1 MMGHWP
7 SSYGDASAAAS
18 AYVFSH
24 WPASVKIIF
33 SGVEVGEKVF
43 TAGPIYDCVPASNP
57 ARLALIDYVGY
68 GNTRP
73 SWDPLTTVVAVRGAA
88 SMSCSECT
96 DCDGTN
102 SVDAATGHNTWVPGP
117 PSNQTYLVL
126 HDAEAAAAAMDELLC
141 KPPNSPPPATAAPTV
156 PGMSQMQTGEVSGS
170 ESWSPNY
177 GGGDRTAAWDG
188 DVHSFFDSTS
198 ASGGRTQAQLITSAP
213 ISHIEF
219 WPRPGFLDRH
229 VGGQFLGITS
239 SGEVVS
245 LATVSATPG
254 LGWNSLSVSATDPLV
269 AVEYASPDDGFGNIA
284 EIALYTSSA
293 AVV

>member
-33 SGVEVGEKVF
+33 SGGELGSQVQ
-43 TAGPIYDCVPASNP
+43 TAGPIYDCAPVSNP

-73 SWDPLTTVVAVRGAA
+73 SWDPLTTVVAVLGAA
-88 SMSCSECT
+88 SMGCSECT

-102 SVDAATGHNTWVPGP
+102 SVDGATGHNTWVSGP

-126 HDAEAAAAAMDELLC
+126 HDAQAAAAAMDELLC
-141 KPPNSPPPATAAPTV
+141 KPPNNPPPPTVAPTV
-156 PGMSQMQTGEVSGS
+156 PGMSQMQTGETSGS
-170 ESWSPNY
+170 ESWSKLF
-177 GGGDRTAAWDG
+177 GGGDYASAWDG

-198 ASGGRTQAQLITSAP
+198 ENGSWTQAKLSTSAAV
-213 ISHIEF
+213 SHIEY
-219 WPRPGFLDRH
+219 WPRAGFLDRY
-229 VGGQFLGITS
+229 VGGRFRGITS
-239 SGEVVS
+239 SGQYVV
-245 LATVSATPG
+245 LATISATPV
-254 LGWNSLSVSATDPLV
+254 LGWNSLSVSLGEGLV
-269 AVEYASPDDGFGNIA
+269 AVEYASPDGGFGNIA

-293 AVV
+293 VVV